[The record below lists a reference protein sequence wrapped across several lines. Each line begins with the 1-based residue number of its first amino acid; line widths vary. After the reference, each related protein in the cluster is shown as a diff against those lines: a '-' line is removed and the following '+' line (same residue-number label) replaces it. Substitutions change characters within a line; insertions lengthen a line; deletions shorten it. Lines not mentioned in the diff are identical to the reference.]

1 MFIKLEQNSY
11 FLNRYKKLDVLEILI
26 SIQVLLEHKNL
37 NVISFFWQLNQ
48 LNLVHELTL
57 YTLTVNLLKLFYS
70 NVLLIK
76 K

>member
-11 FLNRYKKLDVLEILI
+11 FLSRYKKLDVLEILI